1 MWLSLRAMADLK
13 KTLAQGSSSFNW
25 VAKLPHIEIEFLNRY
40 SFMKIQF
47 LHQFGHFFY
56 SNLAPINLGAEKGF
70 WGSQFFVFQWKE
82 IVEKTGANWEGI
94 SLLLFIEPVGINSL
108 SFCLRLCVCE
118 TKTTFNAELA
128 KKHQPCCQT
137 FWCDQGYYTSPLAK
151 YLLKFNIEK
160 CEKQNFFNKE
170 MVA

>member
-25 VAKLPHIEIEFLNRY
+25 VAKLPHIEIEFLKKN
-40 SFMKIQF
+40 QF
-47 LHQFGHFFY
+47 HENSIF
-56 SNLAPINLGAEKGF
+56 APIWPLFLLQFSPHQSWCRKGILRI
-70 WGSQFFVFQWKE
+70 SVFCVSMKGNCWKT
-82 IVEKTGANWEGI
+82 VANWEGI
-94 SLLLFIEPVGINSL
+94 RLLLFTEPVGINSL

-160 CEKQNFFNKE
+160 CQKQNFFNKE